1 MSEHA
6 RLSPSG
12 AKRWMACPG
21 SLVLEAEFPNTSS
34 EASDRGTAM
43 HTVAAQCLVLRDVH
57 RNLEQ
62 YNGTSIAV
70 NADREPL
77 RTYIFDQQMAEEV
90 SGYVGTVR
98 ALAQDYPLFVEHR
111 VDFSEYVGVPESF
124 GTADAIILIP
134 ASDTWNRYELF
145 VIDLKTGW
153 VEVSPENN
161 PQLML
166 YALGAYAEFSMSYDI
181 RAIRLGIYQPA
192 SGGLSEWT
200 CTVDELLAFAGEAQ
214 AKAKKVAHAVIAF
227 NNFGWSDEDWEAE
240 FLHPNPNEDDCRF
253 CRAMATCPAMAAKV
267 QESVGAAFS
276 EIVEEVPIPLRDEL
290 SDLKLTVPTIR
301 AWCDAVDAEVTRRL
315 LAGRPVQGF
324 GLELG
329 REGSRKWADPEAVEQ
344 TLRKTFRLKIED
356 TFDMTL
362 KSPTTFEKLMKASDP
377 LLTKKQWEKLQALIN
392 RAPAKPVVKRLS
404 DIKTPYAPEGLNG
417 DAFSVLEE

>member
-34 EASDRGTAM
+34 EASNRGTAM
-43 HTVAAQCLVLRDVH
+43 HTVAAQCFELDHYDASPFVDSHVVFSTPI
-57 RNLEQ
+57 
-62 YNGTSIAV
+62 G
-70 NADREPL
+70 EPSYSY
-77 RTYIFDQQMAEEV
+77 RFDAQMAEEV

-134 ASDTWNRYELF
+134 ASDTWNKYELF

-153 VEVSPENN
+153 VGVSPENN

-200 CTVDELLAFAGEAQ
+200 CTVDELMAFAE
-214 AKAKKVAHAVIAF
+214 KARSGASMVEGAVAMKTVF
-227 NNFGWSDEDWEAE
+227 LQQDWERTY
-240 FLHPNPNEDDCRF
+240 LHQNPNEDDCRF

-290 SDLKLTVPTIR
+290 SDLKLTVPTVR

-315 LAGRPVQGF
+315 LAGQAVGDF

-362 KSPTTFEKLMKASDP
+362 KSPTTFEKQMKDSEP

-392 RAPAKPVVKRLS
+392 RAPAKPVVKRLA

-417 DAFSVLEE
+417 DAFSALEE